1 MFRKQIPTDSQ
12 AVFVKHDTS
21 RGSFI
26 MHKSRWFDDS
36 PRGKGRVALVTGG
49 GMHDGA
55 EPGTPLGFGAAIC
68 LRLGLVDEY
77 YVYVTDV
84 DRPAAER
91 TAEEISSCG
100 GRAKAL
106 SLDVTDEA
114 QIKEAI
120 DKVASEKGR
129 LDALCNNAGIFPI
142 RPMDELTAEKFQRT
156 VDVNLFGPTFVSK
169 YGIQL
174 MKSAGNGGVVT
185 FIASDSGLKAAQ
197 ICAVDYTETKAAVI
211 KLAWQICREYQKEH
225 GIRALAI
232 CPGPGNTP
240 GLFRG
245 WKEEDI
251 ERMKAAMF
259 SGELI
264 KGDEIAELV
273 SLASDP
279 KMRNWTLTTVNNSGG
294 LAQY

>member
-1 MFRKQIPTDSQ
+1 MLE
-12 AVFVKHDTS
+12 
-21 RGSFI
+21 
-26 MHKSRWFDDS
+26 SRWFKDS

-77 YVYVTDV
+77 FVYVTDAV
-84 DRPAAER
+84 RADAER
-91 TAEEISSCG
+91 AAEEIRTYG
-100 GRAKAL
+100 GNAKAL
-106 SLDVTDEA
+106 ALDVTDEV
-114 QIKEAI
+114 QIEEAI
-120 DKVASEKGR
+120 DTVATEKGR
-129 LDALCNNAGIFPI
+129 LDALCNNAGIIPV
-142 RPMDELTAEKFQRT
+142 RPMDKLTAEDFQRT

-174 MKSAGNGGVVT
+174 MKNAGKGGVVT

-197 ICAVDYTETKAAVI
+197 VCAVDYTETKAAVI
-211 KLAWQICREYQKEH
+211 KLAWQICREYQEEH

-240 GLFRG
+240 GLFKS
-245 WKEEDI
+245 WQEEDI
-251 ERMKAAMF
+251 EKMKAAMF
-259 SGELI
+259 SGVLVE
-264 KGDEIAELV
+264 GDEIAELV

-279 KMRNWTLTTVNNSGG
+279 KMHNWTLTTVNNSGG